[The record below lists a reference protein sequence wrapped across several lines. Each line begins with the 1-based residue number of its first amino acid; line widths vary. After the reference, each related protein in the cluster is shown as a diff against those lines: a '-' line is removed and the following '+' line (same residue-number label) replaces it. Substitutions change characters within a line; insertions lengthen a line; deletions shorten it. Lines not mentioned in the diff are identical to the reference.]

1 MLPWPLRKKP
11 RGHTRSK
18 KPTSKGEPAGPQGL
32 FPSYPTRIGRG
43 ARGHA
48 EAMRLLQMTTVAVRY
63 VIMIGEERWRKLIVL
78 ILTRPQAACFQPWLP
93 DSVWAASP
101 PLPDGDSVLLLH
113 LLLLDQLLHLALLLG
128 LSPLV

>member
-18 KPTSKGEPAGPQGL
+18 KPASKGEPAGPLGL

-63 VIMIGEERWRKLIVL
+63 DDKDRRGEMEKIDCPNTNSASGRLLSAV
-78 ILTRPQAACFQPWLP
+78 AA
-93 DSVWAASP
+93 
-101 PLPDGDSVLLLH
+101 
-113 LLLLDQLLHLALLLG
+113 
-128 LSPLV
+128 

>member
-18 KPTSKGEPAGPQGL
+18 KPASKGEPAGPLGL

-48 EAMRLLQMTTVAVRY
+48 EAMRLLQMTTEDVRRMMR
-63 VIMIGEERWRKLIVL
+63 IEEGELEKVTIH
-78 ILTRPQAACFQPWLP
+78 ITRPQAACF
-93 DSVWAASP
+93 
-101 PLPDGDSVLLLH
+101 
-113 LLLLDQLLHLALLLG
+113 
-128 LSPLV
+128 